1 LARIDTPRRNG
12 EKQENKVSQ
21 SVGFSVCWERVDKR
35 IKKKKQESRPTN
47 SSIKHYTWEWE
58 GGGLI
63 RANGSRLK
71 EEAGSQKPLCR
82 LFTLVLPKKKIIS
95 LICLRRKSRMCL
107 VVLQRQHY
115 L

>member
-35 IKKKKQESRPTN
+35 IKKRKQESRPTN

-58 GGGLI
+58 GGRIDKGERVEI
-63 RANGSRLK
+63 ERRSRITKTSLPILYISSHEK
-71 EEAGSQKPLCR
+71 KNYFPY
-82 LFTLVLPKKKIIS
+82 LFKT
-95 LICLRRKSRMCL
+95 
-107 VVLQRQHY
+107 
-115 L
+115 